1 MMRSKITL
9 AGLALNLLFVPSFAQ
24 AVVVIDNFDV
34 PANTLIVSATGGA
47 PVDTV
52 VDTSGGTII
61 GDFRDYEVEWLSGG
75 ATDAIR
81 AFTFAAAGVWTFGG
95 DATVIGD
102 GNLEWNG
109 QEGVGMSADLAPG
122 GEDLV
127 YFEYAADLDGADITF
142 TFFDGINAASV
153 TVSDLPNTNGSSGP
167 SELTPVTASLPGGV
181 NYSNIQSIKM
191 ELTGGI
197 VDLDFTLDNVRTEAA
212 PVARIS
218 LDKTDDVDP
227 VISGSD
233 LTYTLSYENQGTVD
247 VINVELSDI
256 APAGT
261 TFVDAPGCSTDTAD
275 PPTVLCNI
283 GTLAPGD
290 TGEITLI
297 VTVIAEGG
305 AIILNT
311 ATLSGDVDAE
321 EGSIEVTAEEDTA
334 VIASAIRFKGKGEG
348 GTGSAGPLELLFGLL
363 ALSLMLARRIG
374 RHANSLV
381 MAAVLSAIF
390 ATTATSPSVAAE
402 KNWYVGGGVGLA
414 DSDISDNDYDS
425 DLANIGYTAS
435 SNVDDSDTGW
445 KLFGGYQ
452 FNQYL
457 AIEGSYV
464 DLGDVTSNTTVS
476 SPPLPSAVEQKQFV
490 QDASK
495 VHPYSVDG
503 FALVGKL
510 TWPIK
515 EHFSVFAKLGGF
527 RWDADIKVKCV
538 GCDSSVKAKDD
549 ESGTDWTGGV
559 GIGYDFKNNVGLR
572 VEWERYGTDRN
583 DVDFYSASI
592 LYRF

>member
-9 AGLALNLLFVPSFAQ
+9 AGLALNLLFVPGLAQ

-34 PANTLIVSATGGA
+34 PANTQIVSAIEAA
-47 PVDTV
+47 PVDA
-52 VDTSGGTII
+52 VDDTTGGTII
-61 GDFRDYEVEWLSGG
+61 GDFRDYGVEWLSGG
-75 ATDAIR
+75 ATDAIS

-95 DATVIGD
+95 DPTVIGE

-127 YFEYAADLDGADITF
+127 YFEYAADLDGADVTF
-142 TFFDGINAASV
+142 TFSDGINAASV

-181 NYSNIQSIKM
+181 NYSNIQSIIM

-197 VDLDFTLDNVRTEAA
+197 VDLDFTLDNVRTKAA

-218 LDKTDDVDP
+218 LNKTDDVDP
-227 VISGSD
+227 VTSGSD

-256 APAGT
+256 VPAGT

-275 PPTVLCNI
+275 PPTILCNI

-363 ALSLMLARRIG
+363 ALSLMRARRG
-374 RHANSLV
+374 ARHVGSLMLAGV
-381 MAAVLSAIF
+381 LGVCLTLVVTSTAQAAG
-390 ATTATSPSVAAE
+390 
-402 KNWYVGGGVGLA
+402 NGWYVGAGIGSA
-414 DSDISDNDYDS
+414 DTDASSSDYEK
-425 DLANIGYTAS
+425 DLAGLGYATAS
-435 SNVDDSDTGW
+435 DVDDTDTGW
-445 KLFGGYQ
+445 KLFGGYD
-452 FNQYL
+452 FTENW
-457 AIEGSYV
+457 AIEGAYV
-464 DLGDVTSNTTVS
+464 DLGDVTSDTVVKDG
-476 SPPLPSAVEQKQFV
+476 PDDWTPRDFV
-490 QDASK
+490 KAATNE
-495 VHPYSVDG
+495 HPYSVDG
-503 FALVGKL
+503 FTIAGKG
-510 TWPIK
+510 TWPINDQ
-515 EHFSVFAKLGGF
+515 FSIFGKLGVF
-527 RWDADIKVKCV
+527 VWEADIDVDCR
-538 GCDSSVKAKDD
+538 GCGASNSDD

-559 GIGYDFKNNVGLR
+559 GASYNFSNNIGVRIEY
-572 VEWERYGTDRN
+572 ERYATDRD
-583 DVDFYSASI
+583 DVDLFSGSL